1 MLLQLKLKTN
11 GDKFFQLK
19 KTILLL
25 QN

>member
-19 KTILLL
+19 KTISLL